1 MRMTKFNLFIAFFI
15 IIIIIIIII
24 TIIIIQVLHILTEKL
39 QSLGTISFSV
49 PGNQPEKN
57 LLQSQLDIGILI

>member
-15 IIIIIIIII
+15 III
-24 TIIIIQVLHILTEKL
+24 IIIIQVLHILTEKL

>member
-15 IIIIIIIII
+15 IIV
-24 TIIIIQVLHILTEKL
+24 IIIIQVLHILTEKL

>member
-15 IIIIIIIII
+15 III
-24 TIIIIQVLHILTEKL
+24 IIIIQVLHILTEKL

-57 LLQSQLDIGILI
+57 LLQSQLHIGILI

>member
-15 IIIIIIIII
+15 IIII
-24 TIIIIQVLHILTEKL
+24 IIIIQVLHILTEKL

>member
-15 IIIIIIIII
+15 IIII
-24 TIIIIQVLHILTEKL
+24 IIIIQVLHILTEKL

-57 LLQSQLDIGILI
+57 LLQSQLDIGVLI

>member
-15 IIIIIIIII
+15 II
-24 TIIIIQVLHILTEKL
+24 IIIIQVLHILTEKL